1 MGLPALKPKKEKAK
15 KQAKKQ
21 VIPLTDL
28 IVPPN
33 NGEDRRARGKGDR
46 PYNKKQKIKVNL
58 AIEDTDSFP
67 ALK

>member
-1 MGLPALKPKKEKAK
+1 LLSNLKKKKRK

-21 VIPLTDL
+21 VIPLSDL
-28 IVPPN
+28 INPPN
-33 NGEDRRARGKGDR
+33 NGEERRGRGKGDNR
-46 PYNKKQKIKVNL
+46 PYNKKQQKIKVNL